1 MSKRTRLAAIGATI
15 LAVAA
20 IASGGAVAATSTG
33 TSTQT
38 FTYQDSGTIFASI
51 NNTNAKGTEFTSGNM
66 FSRHFGHVAI
76 TYDLKVLP
84 SNVPGVIRVTAT
96 NVVLYTRRGSLSGT
110 GSATLTI
117 SGSQQTV
124 SNGRLVLD
132 QGVGSLKGFTYEGT
146 FTGSAN
152 LQANV
157 IRFDF
162 KTILAN

>member
-1 MSKRTRLAAIGATI
+1 MSKRTRLGAVGATI
-15 LAVAA
+15 LAIAA
-20 IASGGAVAATSTG
+20 IVTTGAVAATGTG
-33 TSTQT
+33 TPTY
-38 FTYQDSGTIFASI
+38 TYQDSGTIYASI

-76 TYDLKVLP
+76 TYDLKALP

-117 SGSQQTV
+117 SGNQQTV

-132 QGVGSLKGFTYEGT
+132 HGVGSMAGFSYEGT

-162 KTILAN
+162 KTLLSN